1 MTKNSLIEEI
11 MARNFFNAF
20 HTKPIFSVKECT
32 RGRIIAVATTSC
44 IGLNAQKLKK

>member
-11 MARNFFNAF
+11 MTRNFFNAF
-20 HTKPIFSVKECT
+20 HTKPIFSVKECNW
-32 RGRIIAVATTSC
+32 RLIIEVATTSC